1 MKNLYFRIK
10 KISYSTGENIDLSAI
25 PMLMRRKLS
34 PIGKIAIST
43 MLDCYGENS
52 DDIKLVYASRYGELE
67 RVVKLIKQ
75 EHEENEISP
84 TGFSFSVHNSTVGLF
99 SLLKN
104 IHSSYNSITAG
115 ENSFSLGFLD
125 AVMNKE
131 KTLFCYAESVD
142 KYESVSILID
152 YEEGDKVVL
161 KPNSENLPSN
171 SFNEFLNNGKYIC
184 PLYILERIND

>member
-1 MKNLYFRIK
+1 MNKLEFCIK
-10 KISYSTGENIDLSAI
+10 KISYSTGENLDLSSI
-25 PMLMRRKLS
+25 PMNMRRKLS
-34 PIGKIAIST
+34 PVGKIAMST

-99 SLLKN
+99 SLLKK
-104 IHSSYNSITAG
+104 IYSSYNSIAG
-115 ENSFSLGFLD
+115 GEESFSVGLLD
-125 AVMNKE
+125 AIMNRE

-142 KYESVSILID
+142 RYESISILID
-152 YEEGDKVVL
+152 YDEGEKVLVRE
-161 KPNSENLPSN
+161 NSEHLSAN
-171 SFNEFLNNGKYIC
+171 SFDEFIQGGRYVC
-184 PLYILERIND
+184 PLYIMERADD

>member
-1 MKNLYFRIK
+1 MNNLYFRIK

-84 TGFSFSVHNSTVGLF
+84 TGFSFSVHNSTIGLF

-104 IHSSYNSITAG
+104 IHSSYNSIAAG
-115 ENSFSLGFLD
+115 KNSFSLGFLD